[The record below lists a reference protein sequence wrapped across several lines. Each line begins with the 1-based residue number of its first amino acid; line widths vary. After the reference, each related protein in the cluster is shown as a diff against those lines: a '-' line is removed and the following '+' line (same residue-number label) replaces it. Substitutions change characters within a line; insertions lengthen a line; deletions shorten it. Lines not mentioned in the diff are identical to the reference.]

1 MAEMQ
6 LSGMAEVLAA
16 RNRGRV
22 LLIWVFVFSIFVN
35 LLMLAGP
42 LYMLQVYDRVLSSR
56 SVETLVA
63 LTVLIAALYI
73 LMGLLDYARGR
84 VMARVGARFQT
95 ALDARLFDAT
105 LRRSV
110 DPKERMIATGAQ
122 RDLDAVRDLF
132 TSPVLLSVMDMPWT
146 PVFIAAIFLFHPM
159 LGWLSV
165 AGGAIIVVVAL
176 LNQVMTARRV
186 RQAQISTQAA
196 QSFAEEA
203 RSGREVIL
211 SQGLRAEMLKRY
223 LALRNLALEHS
234 VSSADWTGSFS
245 AFTKSFRL
253 FLQSA
258 MLGAG
263 AYYVLQGELTPGSMI
278 AGSIL
283 LGRALAPVEQAMG
296 RWPVL
301 QRGRAGWLAL
311 GKYLQ
316 AVPAALKRTELPV
329 PLPRLKAVGLTVVPP
344 GERVPTLR
352 NVSFTLEPGH
362 ALGVI
367 GRSGSGKSTMARA
380 LAGFWPIAG
389 GDVRL
394 GGATLDQYEPD
405 SLGRHIG
412 YLPQTVTLFSGTVAQ
427 NIARMAETPDDKLVV
442 EAARGAN
449 AHEMIMQ
456 LPDGYD
462 TRLDGNES
470 HLSGGQRQRIALARA
485 LYGDPVLLIL
495 DEPNSMLD
503 AEGSDALN
511 AAVRRFKA
519 QQKSLIVLTHRPQ
532 AIAECDQLMV
542 LNKGQVVALGPR
554 DDVLEKTVSNVQPV
568 REALSRKVMP

>member
-1 MAEMQ
+1 MADKQ
-6 LSGMAEVLAA
+6 ISGVAEVLAA

-22 LLIWVFVFSIFVN
+22 LVIWVFIFSIFVN
-35 LLMLAGP
+35 ILMLAGP

-63 LTVLIAALYI
+63 LTVLIAALYV

-84 VMARVGARFQT
+84 VMARVGARFQA

-132 TSPVLLSVMDMPWT
+132 TSSVLLSVMDMPWT
-146 PVFIAAIFLFHPM
+146 PIFIAAIFLFHPM

-165 AGGAIIVVVAL
+165 AGGAIIILVAL
-176 LNQVMTARRV
+176 LNQVMTAKRV

-211 SQGLRAEMLKRY
+211 SQGLRAAMLDRY
-223 LALRNLALEHS
+223 LVLRNAALAQNI
-234 VSSADWTGSFS
+234 SSSDWTGSFS

-283 LGRALAPVEQAMG
+283 LGRALAPIEQAMG

-301 QRGRAGWLAL
+301 QRGRSGWVAL

-316 AVPAALKRTELPV
+316 AVPPALKRTELPV
-329 PLPRLKAVGLTVVPP
+329 PLPRLKVVGLTVVPP

-427 NIARMAETPDDKLVV
+427 NIARMSEAPDDKMVV

-456 LPDGYD
+456 LPNGYD

-485 LYGDPVLLIL
+485 LYGDPVMLIL

-511 AAVRRFKA
+511 AAVRRFKT

-554 DDVLEKTVSNVQPV
+554 DEVLEKTVSNVQPV